1 MYPHMQSWVA
11 YLKNTSK
18 DLLRGPTLT
27 HCFGDWLSIDADTP
41 REVIQTAHFAYA
53 TNITR
58 QAAEALGRTEDAASY
73 ATLFSDIRTAFNNA
87 FVQGDGTITGNTQT
101 AYLMALKFGL
111 LDTGKAAQAAD
122 RLVANI
128 RAKKNHLSTG
138 FIGTALIMS
147 VLRDTGHLDLAY
159 RLLENTTFP
168 SWGYSVVNGAT
179 SIWERWNG
187 WIKETGPGD
196 VNMNSYS
203 HYAYGAV
210 VEWLFDTVAG
220 IDHGVHGFRHFILRP
235 QPGGHLDH
243 AAAEFHSPYGRIRSA
258 WRRQG
263 KGFAWETTIP
273 ANTCATVYIPARKQ
287 GSVTLNGKKLKDQE
301 HAELDGNGG
310 ILLKAGEYAFTW

>member
-1 MYPHMQSWVA
+1 
-11 YLKNTSK
+11 
-18 DLLRGPTLT
+18 
-27 HCFGDWLSIDADTP
+27 
-41 REVIQTAHFAYA
+41 
-53 TNITR
+53 
-58 QAAEALGRTEDAASY
+58 
-73 ATLFSDIRTAFNNA
+73 
-87 FVQGDGTITGNTQT
+87 
-101 AYLMALKFGL
+101 
-111 LDTGKAAQAAD
+111 
-122 RLVANI
+122 
-128 RAKKNHLSTG
+128 
-138 FIGTALIMS
+138 
-147 VLRDTGHLDLAY
+147 
-159 RLLENTTFP
+159 
-168 SWGYSVVNGAT
+168 
-179 SIWERWNG
+179 
-187 WIKETGPGD
+187 
-196 VNMNSYS
+196 
-203 HYAYGAV
+203 